1 MTATDRLF
9 QAITEDIVECK
20 LKPEQKL
27 SEPEIAKKFGTSRAP
42 IREALRRMEERGLV
56 IHRPH
61 QGYSV
66 AAFSIEKLIEIFEVR
81 EALEGIACRLAC
93 ERMSNKDIAKLKDI
107 VRVHKQELNR
117 NPNGGYSYQYQDIDF
132 HFLIVKGSK
141 NSMINKLI
149 CEDNYNMMLIYRNL
163 HKEIAGSGKQALK
176 EHFRVL
182 DALENRDGELAE
194 ILMRRHIIAAKSRAI
209 QSYKRLHDKEE

>member
-1 MTATDRLF
+1 
-9 QAITEDIVECK
+9 
-20 LKPEQKL
+20 
-27 SEPEIAKKFGTSRAP
+27 
-42 IREALRRMEERGLV
+42 
-56 IHRPH
+56 
-61 QGYSV
+61 
-66 AAFSIEKLIEIFEVR
+66 
-81 EALEGIACRLAC
+81 
-93 ERMSNKDIAKLKDI
+93 
-107 VRVHKQELNR
+107 
-117 NPNGGYSYQYQDIDF
+117 
-132 HFLIVKGSK
+132 
-141 NSMINKLI
+141 MINKLI